1 MANSAFR
8 LIIDHP
14 TPSVFHAD
22 RRGMPAFWIR
32 TLGPELQSHPHS
44 HASAFLFT
52 KGERKCHDQM
62 ATKSPRRPD
71 GDLNGSWEPN
81 GDQNK
86 PFWTPLGHHGH
97 LGRHLVAIRSS
108 RQFGHGTCVH
118 LKYPK
123 QHLILPKARFLAFQ
137 GLIKSFVLSLF

>member
-1 MANSAFR
+1 MEKNEWLEFLPFCSQKM
-8 LIIDHP
+8 HC
-14 TPSVFHAD
+14 
-22 RRGMPAFWIR
+22 
-32 TLGPELQSHPHS
+32 
-44 HASAFLFT
+44 AST

-108 RQFGHGTCVH
+108 RQFGNGTCVH
-118 LKYPK
+118 LK
-123 QHLILPKARFLAFQ
+123 
-137 GLIKSFVLSLF
+137 